1 VYKKENVGE
10 QNKKELA
17 MAAIRE
23 RKKKKDNFFYLRE
36 SSFFKRSASV
46 WFCEV
51 SESC

>member
-36 SSFFKRSASV
+36 SSFF
-46 WFCEV
+46 
-51 SESC
+51 